1 MIQKFLS
8 ISDIVKSL
16 KKNKKTIGLCHGVFD
31 VLHYGHLKHFEAAK
45 KKCDYLFVSIT
56 SSQFIKKGP
65 NRPINND
72 NERLFFLKSL
82 KLIDHAFVAKGESG
96 VDSIN
101 LVKPSFYFKGND
113 YKKNTSDKTKK
124 ILYEIDAVK
133 KNKGKIIYTNEKQM
147 SSSKIINQLGISL
160 NEKQTKFL
168 NQVKRKDSFKS
179 IINALDKLKKDK
191 VLVVGDLIID
201 RYIYGNVLGKSGK
214 EPHMVFKQIKKDLYL
229 GGSAIIANH
238 LSDFIKKITLISD
251 FGYETEIKK
260 LLKDNLKK
268 NIKYLPIL
276 PNKKYKSSIKTRF
289 VDSLT
294 KYKLFG
300 SYIISSLEFS
310 KFYRKLNL
318 ELNKEIKKNDIIII
332 SDFSNNFFDK
342 ISLSKIAKSKK
353 FTSAMVQKNS
363 NNPSF
368 FSLNYIKNFDLL
380 CINEGELRSELR
392 DKNTNIQ
399 TLAKNFLIKNK
410 LKFLVI
416 TQGISGSIL
425 FDHNLNNYFCPSFN
439 SKPIDKIGAGDSM
452 LSILS
457 ILLKNKFN
465 PATSLLIA
473 SLISSKVV
481 NNMGNSY
488 RASLI
493 EIERDL
499 EFLLK

>member
-1 MIQKFLS
+1 MIKKLHS
-8 ISDIVKSL
+8 ISNIIKFL
-16 KKNKKTIGLCHGVFD
+16 KKNKKIIGLCHGVFD
-31 VLHYGHLKHFEAAK
+31 VLHYGHIKHFEVAK

-72 NERLFFLKSL
+72 NERLFFLQNL

-101 LVKPSFYFKGND
+101 LIKPNFYFKGND
-113 YKKNTSDKTKK
+113 YKKNSSDKTKK
-124 ILYEIDAVK
+124 IIYEIKAVK

-160 NEKQTKFL
+160 NEKQMKFL
-168 NQVKRKDSFKS
+168 NQVKRNDSFDS
-179 IINALDKLKKDK
+179 IISALHKLKNDK

-201 RYIYGNVLGKSGK
+201 RYVYGSVLGKSGK
-214 EPHMVFKQIKKDLYL
+214 EPHMVFKQNKKDLYL

-251 FGYETEIKK
+251 FGYEIEIKK

-268 NIKYLPIL
+268 NIKYLPIV
-276 PNKKYKSSIKTRF
+276 PNKNYKSSIKTRF

-300 SYIISSLEFS
+300 SYIISSLEFPM
-310 KFYRKLNL
+310 FYKKLNL
-318 ELNKEIKKNDIIII
+318 KLNKEIKKNDIIII

-342 ISLSKIAKSKK
+342 ISLNKIAKSKK

-392 DKNTNIQ
+392 NKNTNIEV
-399 TLAKNFLIKNK
+399 LAKNFLIKNK
-410 LKFLVI
+410 LKYLVI

-425 FDHNLNNYFCPSFN
+425 FDHKLNHYFCPSFN

-488 RASLI
+488 QASLI
-493 EIERDL
+493 EVERDL